1 MAQNIL
7 ALDFDGVICDSAREC
22 LYTAYACYGPVAG
35 FQPASNLR
43 EISQSV
49 RGPFFRMRPFVRDGK
64 DYIVILNL
72 ILGQE
77 AVSRQRDFDRRSQ
90 ELLPDLCASMG
101 VSDPRALEEVFQE
114 HRRTMRQRDEASW
127 MEMNPLYAGVEAGL
141 RSCRSHFDR
150 IYVTTSKPSDAAV
163 KILHYQKIDLA
174 TDHVYGYDRVRRARG
189 KNGHLAHL
197 HDLTGTPY
205 SHIHF
210 VDDQVSHLQS
220 ASELG
225 VGCYHATWG
234 YTTPE
239 QVRDGM
245 SASVTPL
252 KEASVADWMR
262 RLLD

>member
-1 MAQNIL
+1 MTENIL

-22 LYTAYACYGPVAG
+22 LFTSYSCYGPVAG
-35 FQPASNLR
+35 FPPASNLE
-43 EISQSV
+43 EISPSV

-72 ILGQE
+72 ILGQDS
-77 AVSRQRDFDRRSQ
+77 VSRQQDFDRRAR

-114 HRRTMRQRDEASW
+114 HRRTLRQRDEAAW
-127 MEMNPLYAGVEAGL
+127 MEMNPLYAGVEEGL
-141 RSCRSHFDR
+141 RSCRRHFGR
-150 IYVTTSKPSDAAV
+150 IYVTTSKPSDAAA
-163 KILHYQKIDLA
+163 KILQYQKIDLA

-197 HDLTGTPY
+197 HELTGAPY
-205 SHIHF
+205 SRIHF

-239 QVRDGM
+239 QVKDGI

-252 KEASVADWMR
+252 QEESAAAWMR
-262 RLLD
+262 RLLS

>member
-22 LYTAYACYGPVAG
+22 LFTAYACYGPVAG
-35 FQPASNLR
+35 FPPASNLE

-49 RGPFFRMRPFVRDGK
+49 RAPFFRMRPFVRDGK

-77 AVSRQRDFDRRSQ
+77 AVSRQREFDRRSQ

-114 HRRTMRQRDEASW
+114 HRRTLRQRDEASW
-127 MEMNPLYAGVEAGL
+127 MEMNPLYSGVEEGL
-141 RSCRSHFDR
+141 RSCRSRFDR
-150 IYVTTSKPSDAAV
+150 VYVTTSKPSDAAA
-163 KILHYQKIDLA
+163 KILDYQEIGLA

-197 HDLTGTPY
+197 QELTGTPY
-205 SHIHF
+205 SRIHF

-239 QVRDGM
+239 QVKDGI

-252 KEASVADWMR
+252 QEESVADWMR